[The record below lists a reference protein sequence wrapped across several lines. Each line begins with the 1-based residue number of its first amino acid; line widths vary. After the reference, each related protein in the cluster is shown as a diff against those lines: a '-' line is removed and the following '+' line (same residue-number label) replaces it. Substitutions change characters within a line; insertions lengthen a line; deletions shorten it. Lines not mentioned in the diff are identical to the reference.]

1 MLEDLV
7 GLITKHLA
15 VEARWVCSAVCCW
28 PKADM
33 TVVHR
38 ICPLSGPQMSA
49 SDPKR
54 TLRGLTLVLPSVL
67 ILALSG
73 HGLVHRTCPLS
84 EVKRTRIAKCPLM
97 KSVC

>member
-33 TVVHR
+33 RFAPH
-38 ICPLSGPQMSA
+38 MSA
-49 SDPKR
+49 F
-54 TLRGLTLVLPSVL
+54 RGKADMTFC
-67 ILALSG
+67 G
-73 HGLVHRTCPLS
+73 
-84 EVKRTRIAKCPLM
+84 
-97 KSVC
+97 KSAFCGRYRE